1 MHTITPTL
9 QSQQNFREEED
20 KKRDIER
27 SICWMHVEDI
37 KAFLHHWASLM
48 FTKSFVW
55 IQIVL
60 KVIELLVQQELG
72 LISRSMAKVN
82 EDKSSAAHLSATLDI
97 FSRCLSNCN
106 CQKVIWKHSGEPSPV
121 SRNYKHVSDVTF
133 RSLLTCSCSSSSVG
147 CLASGAGMW
156 VGLCVRTSFCRPYTD
171 WGAKKVRGQHK
182 WQTKSRLTR
191 ADSLSNTAIWAEVHL
206 YLSGFMRVFHSRR
219 FLDVDFCGVHTS
231 RLFEDPEE
239 KQKTENA
246 FIFQQNL
253 TTSAWIWNSGTI
265 TGEAFPES
273 FCWWMWS
280 QSGSRGWFLSRC
292 FVTEGIYR
300 FLQNKSSSGNFFLA
314 T

>member
-1 MHTITPTL
+1 
-9 QSQQNFREEED
+9 
-20 KKRDIER
+20 
-27 SICWMHVEDI
+27 
-37 KAFLHHWASLM
+37 M

-60 KVIELLVQQELG
+60 KVIELLIQQELG
-72 LISRSMAKVN
+72 LIKRSMAKVN
-82 EDKSSAAHLSATLDI
+82 EEKSSAAHLSATLDI

-121 SRNYKHVSDVTF
+121 SGNYKHISGIIF
-133 RSLLTCSCSSSSVG
+133 RSCSASARLTCSCSSSSVG

-171 WGAKKVRGQHK
+171 WGAKKSEYNTNKKQ
-182 WQTKSRLTR
+182 
-191 ADSLSNTAIWAEVHL
+191 TAISQWLTICQTQLCQRQVHL

-231 RLFEDPEE
+231 RLLEDPEE

-253 TTSAWIWNSGTI
+253 TALAGIWNSGTI
-265 TGEAFPES
+265 RGVFPES

-280 QSGSRGWFLSRC
+280 HSGSWGRRLSCC
-292 FVTEGIYR
+292 FITEGICR
-300 FLQNKSSSGNFFLA
+300 FLQNKSSCHTNCVWLNKRSNPLE
-314 T
+314 

>member
-1 MHTITPTL
+1 
-9 QSQQNFREEED
+9 
-20 KKRDIER
+20 
-27 SICWMHVEDI
+27 MHVEDI

-60 KVIELLVQQELG
+60 KVIELLVQQELV
-72 LISRSMAKVN
+72 LINRSMAKVN

-97 FSRCLSNCN
+97 LSRCLSNCN

-121 SRNYKHVSDVTF
+121 SRNYKHVSDVIF

-171 WGAKKVRGQHK
+171 WGAKKVGGQHK
-182 WQTKSRLTR
+182 WQR
-191 ADSLSNTAIWAEVHL
+191 AVSQELSNTAVLADVHL

-231 RLFEDPEE
+231 RLLEDPEE
-239 KQKTENA
+239 MQKTESA

-253 TTSAWIWNSGTI
+253 TASARIWNSGTI

-280 QSGSRGWFLSRC
+280 QSCSRDDASAAALLQKEFAGSCKTNQAAAIFFWPHKFCVIKEAVQSRR
-292 FVTEGIYR
+292 VK
-300 FLQNKSSSGNFFLA
+300 QAK
-314 T
+314 

>member
-1 MHTITPTL
+1 
-9 QSQQNFREEED
+9 
-20 KKRDIER
+20 
-27 SICWMHVEDI
+27 MHVEDI

-72 LISRSMAKVN
+72 LINRSMAKVN

-121 SRNYKHVSDVTF
+121 SRNYKHVSDAIF

-171 WGAKKVRGQHK
+171 WGAKKVRGQTQMTNKEPSHK
-182 WQTKSRLTR
+182 SWQSIKHSRVSGRPPLPFWFYEGFSFSTISWCR
-191 ADSLSNTAIWAEVHL
+191 LLWCSHIQAVRGPRREAENRKRLYISAESDSFSPNLEFRHHYRRSLSRELLLMDVKPVG
-206 YLSGFMRVFHSRR
+206 LSGTTPQLLLRYRRNLQVLAKQIKQQQFFFWPHKFCVIKEAVQSRR
-219 FLDVDFCGVHTS
+219 V
-231 RLFEDPEE
+231 
-239 KQKTENA
+239 KQAK
-246 FIFQQNL
+246 
-253 TTSAWIWNSGTI
+253 
-265 TGEAFPES
+265 
-273 FCWWMWS
+273 
-280 QSGSRGWFLSRC
+280 
-292 FVTEGIYR
+292 
-300 FLQNKSSSGNFFLA
+300 
-314 T
+314 